1 MRYSD
6 YETALSPARLSR
18 YSNACGGDKNKA
30 LTLYRH
36 NVKLCQKFYGVLS
49 LFEVVLRNAINEHY
63 KQYFVD
69 CDWIKTQMQPG
80 GMLENCPQ
88 AAEVGNHITRLINAG
103 KYTHDRLVSSVSFG
117 FWTYLFNKQPF
128 RKGGQTLLAIFPK
141 RSRGLGRKAIYNE
154 LMAIKAFR
162 NRIAHHE
169 PICFDQYGNKDVIFA
184 QNNYDQILKYIDFL
198 KYNKNELFFGLDI
211 LPDKTI
217 AKINSYGCS
226 LEMSPGAK
234 INRLGSASAGTI
246 GYRAKN
252 SSGDVGIVTAGHVP
266 HDTSM
271 FMEFGGEV
279 LGLPTKCKLSDNVD
293 GAFIPYDDTFSFTY
307 VTKYGK
313 ASILTTLGTGFKA
326 GAAIKFEGAK
336 TAAVESGTINNP
348 STDAH
353 LMFKE
358 GGETVYVTIKDCI
371 SVNVYTQVGDSGGLC
386 YLTTNKPIGILSGG
400 DGSIAYMCKISNINK
415 DFGLTMY

>member
-6 YETALSPARLSR
+6 YESALSPARLSR

-69 CDWIKTQMQPG
+69 YNWIKTQMQPG

-217 AKINSYGCS
+217 AKINS
-226 LEMSPGAK
+226 L
-234 INRLGSASAGTI
+234 
-246 GYRAKN
+246 
-252 SSGDVGIVTAGHVP
+252 
-266 HDTSM
+266 
-271 FMEFGGEV
+271 
-279 LGLPTKCKLSDNVD
+279 
-293 GAFIPYDDTFSFTY
+293 
-307 VTKYGK
+307 
-313 ASILTTLGTGFKA
+313 
-326 GAAIKFEGAK
+326 
-336 TAAVESGTINNP
+336 
-348 STDAH
+348 
-353 LMFKE
+353 
-358 GGETVYVTIKDCI
+358 
-371 SVNVYTQVGDSGGLC
+371 
-386 YLTTNKPIGILSGG
+386 
-400 DGSIAYMCKISNINK
+400 
-415 DFGLTMY
+415 

>member
-1 MRYSD
+1 MKSFYYSFLGYCAMLFVGIFTSCSD
-6 YETALSPARLSR
+6 AVNETGDNLDTSYQKEIGIDEVCENLESSFKVITR
-18 YSNACGGDKNKA
+18 GGDNEIVYPENYGGAFIENGKLVA
-30 LTLYRH
+30 L
-36 NVKLCQKFYGVLS
+36 
-49 LFEVVLRNAINEHY
+49 I
-63 KQYFVD
+63 
-69 CDWIKTQMQPG
+69 
-80 GMLENCPQ
+80 
-88 AAEVGNHITRLINAG
+88 
-103 KYTHDRLVSSVSFG
+103 
-117 FWTYLFNKQPF
+117 
-128 RKGGQTLLAIFPK
+128 KGGVTSDVEKEYFNRAKSAIIL
-141 RSRGLGRKAIYNE
+141 RSCEYSYNE
-154 LMAIKAFR
+154 LKLLKDKIGNFFSDEKNYGFIRKIEWSTLAVDEEK
-162 NRIAHHE
+162 NRVLVRMNCTPSNLAD
-169 PICFDQYGNKDVIFA
+169 FKSVVSSSSL
-184 QNNYDQILKYIDFL
+184 ILFEDSKGF
-198 KYNKNELFFGLDI
+198 
-211 LPDKTI
+211 P
-217 AKINSYGCS
+217 YGCS

-234 INRLGSASAGTI
+234 INRLGSASAATI